1 MNKRI
6 LIPTDFSKNAL
17 NAIRYTI
24 DLYAKLNCDFYFL
37 NVFSFDKYTTN
48 NLSIPEE
55 GSAAYEQAKED
66 CENNFVKLLDTL
78 ALHPENL
85 KHNYYIES
93 SYSFLSEAI
102 QKIITEKD
110 IDLVAMGTKG
120 ATGSKGVLFGSN
132 TVMAMEKIRECPV
145 LAIPE
150 HVSFMSP
157 KEIVFPTDY
166 KDVYLADQR
175 LWIKT
180 RQAACQSLTNQANTF
195 RNCLKAQTGKRLHQL
210 TDRLT
215 LGIATGSKPQIGRC
229 RMDGCT
235 WFHIVDKRVL
245 GQKNRY
251 DLIEVEYIYGESA
264 HPTGSDY
271 AYPNYPSE
279 YSLEFETN
287 WFGESARTRLYCNP
301 KKPVVI
307 SDDEAI
313 LLYHVGVHEYMI
325 SVWTHACYSAPS
337 LSSHSEQWLEA
348 NGIADIGP
356 EEVLPESEK
365 KQFLNWVKS
374 FAKPEN

>member
-157 KEIVFPTDY
+157 KEIVFPTDF
-166 KDVYLADQR
+166 KDAFKR
-175 LWIKT
+175 
-180 RQAACQSLTNQANTF
+180 SEF
-195 RNCLKAQTGKRLHQL
+195 R
-210 TDRLT
+210 
-215 LGIATGSKPQIGRC
+215 
-229 RMDGCT
+229 
-235 WFHIVDKRVL
+235 
-245 GQKNRY
+245 Y
-251 DLIEVEYIYGESA
+251 LIELAKMHSA
-264 HPTGSDY
+264 
-271 AYPNYPSE
+271 E
-279 YSLEFETN
+279 
-287 WFGESARTRLYCNP
+287 
-301 KKPVVI
+301 I
-307 SDDEAI
+307 AI
-313 LLYHVGVHEYMI
+313 LHLEKNKELTETQL
-325 SVWTHACYSAPS
+325 SNKQL
-337 LSSHSEQWLEA
+337 LSSILSEIAHQFHTLTEK
-348 NGIADIGP
+348 NLGKGIQSFVESRESDMVSFINRKHFFFGNVFSRPLIKEIGYDSDVP
-356 EEVLPESEK
+356 ILA
-365 KQFLNWVKS
+365 LH
-374 FAKPEN
+374 